1 MTNHIADQKMTEA
14 AELLIR
20 SRRSKRD
27 FLPER
32 IPQETLTKIFE
43 LANQAPSSTN
53 VQARKI
59 EVVSGPL
66 LNKLSEALKNAYERN
81 YTNLD
86 FKYTS
91 SAYGDVYTKRMQ
103 DFGAKMYGLLKVTID
118 DQEGKKRN
126 YIKNL
131 EFFGAPQAAFLFV
144 PNFDVERNLNDI
156 GMYGQTLLLA
166 MKAYGVDS
174 CPQAVL
180 GMYCDVIRETLGVS
194 SDYKLMWGISFGY
207 ANPDAPVNQ
216 LVTSRAPLEE
226 TVTFR
231 E

>member
-1 MTNHIADQKMTEA
+1 MNDNLTEKEFIAA
-14 AELLIR
+14 AEKLIR
-20 SRRSKRD
+20 SRRSKRE
-27 FLPER
+27 FLSKR
-32 IPQETLTKIFE
+32 IPNETLTKIFE

-53 VQARKI
+53 VQARKV

-66 LNKLSEALKNAYERN
+66 LQKLSEALKSAYERN
-81 YTNLD
+81 HTNLD
-86 FKYTS
+86 FPYTS
-91 SAYGDVYTKRMQ
+91 SSYNGVYTKRMQ
-103 DFGAKMYGLLKVTID
+103 DFGAGLYGLLKVSFED
-118 DQEGKKRN
+118 HEGKKRN

-144 PNFDVERNLNDI
+144 PSFDVERNLNDI

-166 MKAYGVDS
+166 MKAYGIDS

-180 GMYCDVIRETLGVS
+180 GMYCDVIRETLGIS
-194 SDYKLMWGISFGY
+194 SDYKLMWGVSFGY
-207 ANPDAPVNQ
+207 ANTEAPVNQ
-216 LVTSRAPLEE
+216 LITSRAPLEE

>member
-1 MTNHIADQKMTEA
+1 MSHHNQDLKITET

-27 FLPER
+27 FFPEK
-32 IPQETLTKIFE
+32 IPQKTLTKIFE

-66 LNKLSEALKNAYERN
+66 LIKLSVALKSAFERN
-81 YTNLD
+81 HTNLD

-91 SAYGDVYTKRMQ
+91 AAYDGVYTKRMQ
-103 DFGAKMYGLLKVTID
+103 DFGAKMYGLLKVTFD

-131 EFFGAPQAAFLFV
+131 EFFGAPHAAFLFV

-194 SDYKLMWGISFGY
+194 SDFKLLWGVSFGY
-207 ANPDAPVNQ
+207 ANPGAQVNQ

>member
-1 MTNHIADQKMTEA
+1 MAENIPNQQFTEN
-14 AELLIR
+14 AEKLIR

-27 FLPER
+27 YLPGR
-32 IPQETLTKIFE
+32 IPQETLCKIFE

-53 VQARKI
+53 TQARRI

-66 LNKLSEALKNAYERN
+66 LQKLSTALKSAYDKKHT
-81 YTNLD
+81 YLD
-86 FKYTS
+86 FPYTS
-91 SAYGDVYTKRMQ
+91 GTYTEVYSKRMQ
-103 DFGAKMYGLLKVTID
+103 EFGAGLYGLLKIARG
-118 DQEGKKRN
+118 DQEGNRKN
-126 YIKNL
+126 YIRNL
-131 EFFGAPQAAFLFV
+131 EFFGAPHAAFLFV

-166 MKAYGVDS
+166 MKAYGIDS

-180 GMYCDVIRETLGVS
+180 GMYCDVIRETLNIS
-194 SDYKLMWGISFGY
+194 PEYKLLWGISFGY
-207 ANPDAPVNQ
+207 ANPEAPVNQ
-216 LVTSRAPLEE
+216 LITSRAPLNE